1 MVKLWKISM
10 NQMTALVLKPT
21 VHQIYT
27 FLDWLFFI
35 YLWCVLSGILIL
47 YQNSFIL
54 LLPHKY
60 NILI

>member
-10 NQMTALVLKPT
+10 NQMTALILKPT

-27 FLDWLFFI
+27 FFDWLFFT